1 MLLEIKV
8 ELWMDNK
15 PSLSFKGRGLFVG
28 EGEVVIWKMSWVGRF
43 ARFKKKKERG
53 SVEMKKVGGCAA
65 FENNIKSNR
74 VFVYLGRIFEQ
85 TVFWPLLQKIE

>member
-28 EGEVVIWKMSWVGRF
+28 EGEWSFGR
-43 ARFKKKKERG
+43 
-53 SVEMKKVGGCAA
+53 SVELEGLHGSERRRKKDQL
-65 FENNIKSNR
+65 K
-74 VFVYLGRIFEQ
+74 
-85 TVFWPLLQKIE
+85 

>member
-28 EGEVVIWKMSWVGRF
+28 EDDFGHLEDELSWKV
-43 ARFKKKKERG
+43 
-53 SVEMKKVGGCAA
+53 CA
-65 FENNIKSNR
+65 I
-74 VFVYLGRIFEQ
+74 
-85 TVFWPLLQKIE
+85 